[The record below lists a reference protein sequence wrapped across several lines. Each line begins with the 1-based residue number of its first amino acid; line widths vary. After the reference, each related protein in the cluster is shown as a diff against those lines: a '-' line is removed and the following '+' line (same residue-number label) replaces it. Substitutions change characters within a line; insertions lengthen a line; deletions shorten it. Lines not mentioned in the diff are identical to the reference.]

1 MDFLSANSGFAVQN
15 DGTYLPRITRETCTS
30 FLEAKKIFLKI
41 FEAID
46 EDVNGYLSDKEFKKF
61 IISCDIQ
68 VKYLK

>member
-1 MDFLSANSGFAVQN
+1 M
-15 DGTYLPRITRETCTS
+15 
-30 FLEAKKIFLKI
+30 FLEAKKFFLKI

-68 VKYLK
+68 VKQLLKEKSVDTQITS